1 VNQVNQIEKVDAI
14 ILAGGRGTRLRC
26 VTGTEIP
33 KGLTEIKGKSILE
46 WQFEWLSTYG
56 IKHVILAIGYL
67 AEVIKERFGSSYR
80 TENGTEIKLDYS
92 VETEK
97 LGSGGAIS
105 FAKRFVQH
113 ETTLI
118 INGDILTNYNLSEM
132 YSSHKKHGKH
142 ATMALA
148 QMKSPYGVVDFDKET
163 GRIINFVEKPIL
175 DVFIHAGVDFVETKI
190 LDRFPEKGQM
200 EDSIFIELSQE
211 QNFFSYCLKKTDYW
225 QSIDTHKDY
234 EIANNNWNGI

>member
-1 VNQVNQIEKVDAI
+1 MDQIENVDAI
-14 ILAGGRGTRLRC
+14 ILAGGRGTRLRS
-26 VTGTEIP
+26 VTGTDIP

-46 WQFEWLSTYG
+46 WQFEWLSLYG

-67 AEVIKERFGSSYR
+67 AEVIEERFGSSYH
-80 TENGTEIKLDYS
+80 TEKGIELKLDYS

-105 FAKRFVQH
+105 FANRFVQH
-113 ETTLI
+113 ETFLI
-118 INGDILTNYNLSEM
+118 VNGDIITNYNLLEM
-132 YSSHKKHGKH
+132 YSVHKKHGKL

-148 QMKSPYGVVDFDKET
+148 QMRSPYGVVDFDKET
-163 GRIINFVEKPIL
+163 GQIKNFVEKPLL
-175 DVFIHAGVDFVETKI
+175 DTFIHAGVDFVETKT

-200 EDSIFIELSQE
+200 EDTIFIEMSHE

-234 EIANNNWNGI
+234 ETANNNWEGV

>member
-1 VNQVNQIEKVDAI
+1 MDQIEKVTAI
-14 ILAGGRGTRLRC
+14 ILAGGRGTRLRS
-26 VTGTEIP
+26 VTGTELP

-46 WQFEWLSTYG
+46 WQFEWLSIYG

-67 AEVIKERFGSSYR
+67 AEVIEERFGSSYR
-80 TENGTEIKLDYS
+80 TDNGVEIKLDYS

-105 FAKRFVQH
+105 FAKRFVQN
-113 ETTLI
+113 ETFLI
-118 INGDILTNYNLSEM
+118 VNGDILTNYNLLEM
-132 YSSHKKHGKH
+132 FSVHKKHGKL
-142 ATMALA
+142 ATMALS
-148 QMKSPYGVVDFDKET
+148 QMRSPYGVVNFNKET
-163 GRIINFVEKPIL
+163 GQITNFVEKPLL
-175 DVFIHAGVDFVETKI
+175 DTYIHAGVDFVETKA

-200 EDSIFIELSQE
+200 EDTIFIEMSQE

-234 EIANNNWNGI
+234 ETANNNWKGL